1 MDEPRTSPPPEFP
14 VEAHRWGAADLRL
27 VALLILLTLGLRTYQ
42 LRTTEV
48 TARDSI
54 GYIHIA
60 WRLEHGD
67 WRQVIPDSPQH
78 PGYPVA
84 VLAASLPARL
94 LFPNDLP
101 YAMQFGA
108 QLASAGASVLLSV
121 PLFWFGAQLFNRRVG
136 FWAVLLFQCLPCSG
150 RIMADGLSE
159 SVFLLFAVTALAIAM
174 YALRSGSLVGFG
186 CAGAAGALAYLTR
199 PEGLLIPAVAAV
211 TLLGMQAVGRW
222 RRPWP
227 AVLSRLAVLT
237 CAVFIVGGPYMVL
250 IGGLTK
256 KNTAKQITDAES
268 SRLAPAGEEV
278 SGGPTL
284 FGVWWYGDPDAAGGK
299 QLWVLRTMAEVF
311 AKAFF
316 YVFWLPALA
325 GLVWFRDRFR
335 VVPGAWMQL
344 LLCLVIAGL
353 LYRVAAVMGY
363 LSDRHTILILL
374 CGVVWATAA
383 LDGAAR
389 GLAAMTVRLKPR
401 LAGRW
406 WTAPTVWA
414 AGLLL
419 AAVVAPLALTLQP
432 LHGDRV
438 GFRQAGRWLAGQAHP
453 DEGVFDPFG
462 WAGYYAG
469 RYFRQGDATNTS
481 CSYVVLEE
489 GGSHHSHLVT
499 VPEAEAA
506 ARDFDQKWEFQAPRG
521 KETAKVVIYHLPVP
535 WMTRPLP

>member
-1 MDEPRTSPPPEFP
+1 MDEPRTSPLPEYP
-14 VEAHRWGAADLRL
+14 VEAHRWGALDFRL
-27 VALLILLTLGLRTYQ
+27 VALLALLTLGLRAYQ
-42 LRTTEV
+42 LGTTEV

-67 WRQVIPDSPQH
+67 WREVIPDSPQH
-78 PGYPVA
+78 PGYPIA

-94 LFPNDLP
+94 LFPNDLA

-108 QLASAGASVLLSV
+108 QLASAAASVLLSI
-121 PLFWFGAQLFNRRVG
+121 PLFWLGAQLFNRRVG

-159 SVFLLFAVTALAIAM
+159 SVFLLFAVSALAFAM
-174 YALRSGSLVGFG
+174 YSLRSGSVVGFG

-199 PEGLLIPAVAAV
+199 PEGLLIPAAAAA

-222 RRPWP
+222 RRPWS
-227 AVLSRLAVLT
+227 AVLARLAVLT
-237 CAVFIVGGPYMVL
+237 CAVLIVGGPYMVL

-256 KNTAKQITDAES
+256 KNTAKQIAETES
-268 SRLAPAGEEV
+268 SRLAAPAGEEV

-284 FGVWWYGDPDAAGGK
+284 FGVWWYGNAGAAGK

-335 VVPGAWMQL
+335 VAPGAWMLL

-389 GLAAMTVRLKPR
+389 RLAAAFVRLKPG

-406 WTAPTVWA
+406 WTALPVWA
-414 AGLLL
+414 AGLRF
-419 AAVVAPLALTLQP
+419 AAVAGPLAMTLQP

-438 GFRQAGRWLAGQAHP
+438 GFREAGRWLATQARP

-469 RYFRQGDATNTS
+469 RYFRPGDATNTS

-499 VPEAEAA
+499 VPEAEEA
-506 ARDFDQKWEFQAPRG
+506 ARHFDQKWEFRARAEKRWPKSSFIISRRRG
-521 KETAKVVIYHLPVP
+521 
-535 WMTRPLP
+535 